1 MMRVGMRPYEFES
14 EFARRYFTHGEKAGI
29 RQGKRD
35 AVRNAVFVVLDARTI
50 PIPHDVRDRIT
61 ACAETEQ
68 LSLWLRR
75 AAVVEDADD
84 LFRD

>member
-1 MMRVGMRPYEFES
+1 MMRIGGRPYVYES
-14 EFARRYFTHGEKAGI
+14 EFARRYFADGEKAGI

-35 AVRNAVFVVLDARTI
+35 AIRDSVFVVLNVRAI
-50 PIPHDVRDRIT
+50 PVPDDVRDRIS

-68 LSLWLRR
+68 LSAWLRR